1 MADDRDYGTVN
12 RKDSMARTLA
22 TIALLLSIAALV
34 WAAKADNKA
43 NDAMDKAKSVE
54 NSVTR

>member
-12 RKDSMARTLA
+12 RKDNVARTLA
-22 TIALLLSIAALV
+22 IIALLLSIAAMA

-43 NDAMDKAKSVE
+43 NDAMDKA
-54 NSVTR
+54 NSINITR